1 MTYEATL
8 IINGHQPVHIG
19 NYPNKEKAA
28 EAIIEHANNNS
39 AENRLRFI
47 ASKKIRSQTIR
58 IDYGA
63 VDCYYLIIK
72 KETQMTIYDYLEDL

>member
-28 EAIIEHANNNS
+28 EAIMLEMF
-39 AENRLRFI
+39 L
-47 ASKKIRSQTIR
+47 KILS
-58 IDYGA
+58 
-63 VDCYYLIIK
+63 C
-72 KETQMTIYDYLEDL
+72 

>member
-28 EAIIEHANNNS
+28 EAIIEHAKNN
-39 AENRLRFI
+39 
-47 ASKKIRSQTIR
+47 
-58 IDYGA
+58 
-63 VDCYYLIIK
+63 
-72 KETQMTIYDYLEDL
+72 